1 MKLCG
6 HKRKSLRGLA
16 MLLAFLTA
24 TAPAAFGQ
32 PSDLP
37 VFKPEELEQVLAPI
51 ALYPD
56 SLLAQV
62 LMASTYPLEIVQA
75 DRWARQNKDLKGEA
89 LTGALEKQNWDPSV
103 KSLVNFP
110 QVLAMMSEKLD
121 WTQKLGDAFLA
132 QQKEVMET
140 VQRLRKKA
148 VDAGTLKTTPEQQV
162 VVEKETI
169 VIAPSNPQVVYVPTY
184 NPTVVYG
191 TWAYPAYPPA
201 YYYPPGYTAGAALF
215 SFGAGLAV
223 GAAWGYAWGNCNWH
237 GGDVDVDVNRNTNI
251 NNNINRGQYAT
262 QYQGGK
268 GNWQHSPEHRKGVA
282 YRDQATGQKYNRA
295 ATNDAVKSRDNYRGR
310 TDSGRQEIGRG
321 STDQGARRPE
331 PGRQG
336 GSDVRASTREASG
349 RDPSGQKASA
359 FSGMD
364 RGGGEAR
371 DFSNRGSSSRQSISS
386 GSRGGGGRGGGR
398 R

>member
-1 MKLCG
+1 
-6 HKRKSLRGLA
+6 
-16 MLLAFLTA
+16 
-24 TAPAAFGQ
+24 
-32 PSDLP
+32 
-37 VFKPEELEQVLAPI
+37 
-51 ALYPD
+51 
-56 SLLAQV
+56 
-62 LMASTYPLEIVQA
+62 
-75 DRWARQNKDLKGEA
+75 
-89 LTGALEKQNWDPSV
+89 
-103 KSLVNFP
+103 
-110 QVLAMMSEKLD
+110 MMSEKLD

-148 VDAGTLKTTPEQQV
+148 VDAGSLKTTPEQQV
-162 VVEKETI
+162 IVEKETI

-237 GGDVDVDVNRNTNI
+237 GGDVDVDVNRNANI

-295 ATNDAVKSRDNYRGR
+295 STNDAVKSRDNYRGR
-310 TDSGRQEIGRG
+310 TESGRQEMGRG
-321 STDQGARRPE
+321 NTDQSARRSE
-331 PGRQG
+331 PGRQS
-336 GSDVRASTREASG
+336 GSDARASTREAGG

-364 RGGGEAR
+364 RGGGDAR
-371 DFSNRGSSSRQSISS
+371 DFSNRGSSSRQSMSS
-386 GSRGGGGRGGGR
+386 GSRGGGSRGGGR

>member
-6 HKRKSLRGLA
+6 HKRKGLRGLA

-282 YRDQATGQKYNRA
+282 YRDPATGQKYNRA

-331 PGRQG
+331 SGRQG

-386 GSRGGGGRGGGR
+386 GSRGGGR